1 MIQLEI
7 LTKHNL
13 RGAPVVDE
21 EGNIKGIVTEGD
33 LIRRVANLEGPS
45 YLAILGSIIY
55 LDTKKTMMEELEKA
69 MGKTVEEI

>member
-1 MIQLEI
+1 M
-7 LTKHNL
+7 
-13 RGAPVVDE
+13 
-21 EGNIKGIVTEGD
+21 KGIVTEGD